1 MKRFKET
8 NKKLYEMPRQ
18 EKLAHDMALIS
29 EAGGDMCSI
38 PLETLR
44 SKVMRDR
51 HKKLCVDPQHWST
64 TKKKGQKSIWSKA
77 ARAGLR
83 GKLYNSIDAPHYTWK
98 IEEGPDDNLVVLIR
112 DITSQMIGAIKK
124 NDQKKL
130 IGLYK
135 NLGKVIK

>member
-1 MKRFKET
+1 MKKFKDAAARLHE
-8 NKKLYEMPRQ
+8 NSKE

-29 EAGGDMCSI
+29 EAGDMCSV

-51 HKKLCVDPQHWST
+51 HKKMCVDPKHWST
-64 TKKKGQKSIWSKA
+64 EKGKERKSIWSKA

-83 GKLYNSIDAPHYTWK
+83 GKLYNSLGEDS
-98 IEEGPDDNLVVLIR
+98 GNLVILIQ
-112 DITSQMIGAIKK
+112 DITRQMISAL
-124 NDQKKL
+124 QKGDERKL
-130 IGLYK
+130 KGLYK